1 MRLVMRVDRRHGIAV
16 AANEVSTARNRS
28 QRIRERRYLLQSRMR
43 SIDHLLEV
51 LEARNLDGMREIDA
65 AIRAELDR
73 LPRAV
78 GVPLPCDVKL
88 ARNTRRLHAA
98 LLDWQQQVLD
108 LLVPARAEYADV
120 DAIFDVD
127 DALRATR
134 H

>member
-1 MRLVMRVDRRHGIAV
+1 MRVAQRRGIAV
-16 AANEVSTARNRS
+16 AANEVNTARQRS
-28 QRIRERRYLLQSRMR
+28 QRSRERHYLLQSRMR

-65 AIRAELDR
+65 AIRAELDH

-108 LLVPARAEYADV
+108 LLVPSRAQYADV
-120 DAIFDVD
+120 DAVFDVD
-127 DALRATR
+127 EARRATR